1 VVWNPSVESRPHP
14 FGEAGV
20 RSSLEEV
27 CQRAAKG
34 ASEVLGDAKQLAR
47 VRTYAIKLLS
57 EAKSA
62 GKQVHR
68 PGHRARVLLEAVQHK
83 KLWVP
88 DPIGIEYIP
97 AAHLM
102 ACDGPTHEDGT
113 PCLAGDDCDGK
124 VVLLAAMFMAVGL
137 YTMIV
142 GHAYD
147 KSATISHVL
156 TKVYFDG
163 KWHYADPSQLGNG
176 TYQPLGVCVSYTR
189 ERYYSMPEIK
199 VICDGTSCDTT
210 HFDPEDH
217 DFVRRGTFVGLNGIP
232 VEELPP
238 EAAVRWL
245 GATEVPESCQYPP
258 YSLDRYTLQKYAERC
273 GTDTALQWASKETG
287 VDVTGCGGK
296 GAKASA
302 ECVAN
307 NYGATIDLIDKDGH
321 VNWDHVVQDA
331 GAIGGILVCSAV
343 GAEIAATICG
353 KIGAQIAVALTHIAV
368 DVGKAILDLFWSG
381 GGGGWACGPHP
392 FDGVPLPQMARN
404 IAQFFKVAK
413 TYGGYPPDTILGPPI
428 FSTIDSNTVG
438 NLTGTRYWSRMLL
451 LRGMAQASASIA
463 AEIALK
469 AGSTGAQAIQAL
481 APLAPQGWTDL
492 INPDL
497 APTTNGTAGD
507 ATPDYEGT
515 VGGML
520 TVTTRPDVAALFMQ
534 NWSGDLP
541 IVPYWMTRTFWAG
554 VPRPPVSIWRYFMVV
569 EGCPND
575 LTVWG
580 DIDPKVAKLKLITP
594 PGKPGH
600 DKHQSYIVYSVPQ
613 TIENMV
619 VNLPD
624 DSFRDVLQVWKKSLS
639 VDMNKRVAR
648 ARELSVTKRSS
659 VATIA
664 TVGALAG
671 AAYLGWRYFFA

>member
-1 VVWNPSVESRPHP
+1 
-14 FGEAGV
+14 
-20 RSSLEEV
+20 
-27 CQRAAKG
+27 
-34 ASEVLGDAKQLAR
+34 
-47 VRTYAIKLLS
+47 
-57 EAKSA
+57 
-62 GKQVHR
+62 
-68 PGHRARVLLEAVQHK
+68 
-83 KLWVP
+83 
-88 DPIGIEYIP
+88 
-97 AAHLM
+97 
-102 ACDGPTHEDGT
+102 
-113 PCLAGDDCDGK
+113 
-124 VVLLAAMFMAVGL
+124 
-137 YTMIV
+137 
-142 GHAYD
+142 
-147 KSATISHVL
+147 
-156 TKVYFDG
+156 
-163 KWHYADPSQLGNG
+163 
-176 TYQPLGVCVSYTR
+176 
-189 ERYYSMPEIK
+189 
-199 VICDGTSCDTT
+199 
-210 HFDPEDH
+210 
-217 DFVRRGTFVGLNGIP
+217 
-232 VEELPP
+232 
-238 EAAVRWL
+238 
-245 GATEVPESCQYPP
+245 
-258 YSLDRYTLQKYAERC
+258 
-273 GTDTALQWASKETG
+273 
-287 VDVTGCGGK
+287 
-296 GAKASA
+296 
-302 ECVAN
+302 
-307 NYGATIDLIDKDGH
+307 
-321 VNWDHVVQDA
+321 VQDA